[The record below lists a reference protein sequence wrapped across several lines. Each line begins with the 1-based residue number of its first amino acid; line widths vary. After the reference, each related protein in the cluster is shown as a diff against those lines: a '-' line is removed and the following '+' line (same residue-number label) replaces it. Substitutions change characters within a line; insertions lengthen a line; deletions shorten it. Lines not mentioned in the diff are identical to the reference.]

1 MKTRKTLPSSSIAG
15 FTLIEML
22 VVVII
27 IGVLGSIAAPS
38 WLSYLNRQRVTTVR
52 DELKAVLKEAQTKA
66 QQKSTSY
73 SVVLGSTPDG
83 PTAAL
88 STAGAIANP
97 VTLGSNTKNIQL
109 ASFVGSTASSA
120 SLEFNY
126 RGEVSKDDLPFVIKV
141 ISDNSSDTQKCL
153 IVSSLLGGI
162 VEAEKSTC
170 DNPNLGT

>member
-73 SVVLGSTPDG
+73 SVVLGLTP
-83 PTAAL
+83 
-88 STAGAIANP
+88 N
-97 VTLGSNTKNIQL
+97 
-109 ASFVGSTASSA
+109 
-120 SLEFNY
+120 
-126 RGEVSKDDLPFVIKV
+126 
-141 ISDNSSDTQKCL
+141 
-153 IVSSLLGGI
+153 
-162 VEAEKSTC
+162 
-170 DNPNLGT
+170 